1 MSIPFHCPQC
11 NAFTEVDEQFAGQTG
26 ACATCGK
33 TITIPTGSTIEKKTA
48 TRKRPQLP
56 VPLLVTM
63 ALVGV
68 IALGL
73 FLLGALLAAYF
84 VPSVV
89 TVAQGPAGDC
99 RDNMRLI
106 ASAMLAYEEDHG
118 TLPPAFVA
126 DENGEPMH
134 SWRVL
139 LLPYLGLQ
147 GLYDEYRFD
156 EPWDSEHN
164 KKLVTRMPTAY
175 SCPSDSG
182 FEFGETNYAVI
193 TGKGMLFDGASK
205 PSTRSVADGAAN
217 TVLLVEV
224 SESQIPWT
232 CPQDVSAARISWN
245 INRDPKGIGS
255 HHPAGSHVAMADGK
269 VYRYAEIL
277 PAEQLRAMATVAG
290 GERVDPASWAE

>member
-1 MSIPFHCPQC
+1 MSIPFHCPEC
-11 NAFTEVDEQFAGQTG
+11 NAFTEVDEQFAGQSG

-33 TITIPTGSTIEKKTA
+33 TITIPLTSAIDTA
-48 TRKRPQLP
+48 VTRRRTQLP
-56 VPLLVTM
+56 IALLVTM

-68 IALGL
+68 IALSL
-73 FLLGALLAAYF
+73 FLFGGLLAAYF

-89 TVAQGPAGDC
+89 TVAQGPVDDC
-99 RDNMRLI
+99 HDNLRLI
-106 ASAMLAYEEDHG
+106 ATAMLAYEEDHG
-118 TLPPAFVA
+118 TLPPAFMA
-126 DENGEPMH
+126 DENGKPMH

-156 EPWDSEHN
+156 EAWDSEHN
-164 KKLVTRMPTAY
+164 KKLVTRMPLVY

-193 TGKGMLFDGASK
+193 TGQGMLFDGTSK
-205 PSTRSVADGAAN
+205 PATGNIADGAAN

-232 CPQDVSAARISWN
+232 CPQDVSAAGISWN
-245 INRDPKGIGS
+245 INRDRKGIGS
-255 HHPAGSHVAMADGK
+255 HHPTGVHVAMADGN
-269 VYRYAEIL
+269 VYRYTGIL
-277 PAEQLRAMATVAG
+277 PAEQLRGMATVAG
-290 GERVDPASWAE
+290 GEPVEPANWAE